1 MVQLSSRRPVTTCRR
16 VGQLDLQ
23 SATAVEQQRCP
34 GLHAAPPESDERGFL
49 QHTVVNQRVG
59 FRHGRTFGA
68 WGRWERKQ
76 VDLRTARHRRPRCGL
91 THLRSETHLKSEA
104 VRHAPISPVRA
115 EHATLI
121 RRRRNP
127 RWPAPPPLLPPR
139 CGTCPLLPRT
149 TTTQGRFTPT
159 RTRSRRPARTAR
171 SSPGPRP
178 VSPALPTDELSRR
191 RAVARAEDGPRSDGP
206 GLVDSAPKASS
217 GHQMMTE
224 EMNVIH
230 AQRWWRLRD
239 SLRAAS
245 IPPSLDGA
253 RRRPPVP
260 PLCAGDLA
268 AVAERLLESGPTAD
282 RLAGGRRC

>member
-1 MVQLSSRRPVTTCRR
+1 M
-16 VGQLDLQ
+16 
-23 SATAVEQQRCP
+23 
-34 GLHAAPPESDERGFL
+34 
-49 QHTVVNQRVG
+49 
-59 FRHGRTFGA
+59 
-68 WGRWERKQ
+68 
-76 VDLRTARHRRPRCGL
+76 
-91 THLRSETHLKSEA
+91 
-104 VRHAPISPVRA
+104 
-115 EHATLI
+115 
-121 RRRRNP
+121 
-127 RWPAPPPLLPPR
+127 
-139 CGTCPLLPRT
+139 
-149 TTTQGRFTPT
+149 
-159 RTRSRRPARTAR
+159 
-171 SSPGPRP
+171 
-178 VSPALPTDELSRR
+178 SPALPTDELSRR

-206 GLVDSAPKASS
+206 GLVDSASKASS

-239 SLRAAS
+239 SLGAAS